1 MLQGKASF
9 LLHGPVLCVS
19 GRCKRTRDRRAIL
32 APYLDLPFLASLAD
46 SGHVFCVSC
55 DKNCDNRKNVRR
67 AGSLSSWFHLEKC
80 GGRGWYRTNDP
91 YDVNVVL
98 YH

>member
-1 MLQGKASF
+1 M
-9 LLHGPVLCVS
+9 
-19 GRCKRTRDRRAIL
+19 L
-32 APYLDLPFLASLAD
+32 APYLDLPFLASLAG
-46 SGHVFCVSC
+46 SGNVFCVSG
-55 DKNCDNRKNVRR
+55 DKNCDNRKNARR
-67 AGSLSSWFHLEKC
+67 GRPLSICLRWEKC